1 MRKRSILSV
10 LASGLMAAMLPM
22 GAAAQTEGEINL
34 SYSENTTCDFGQGSP
49 MALPP
54 CEMSEDG
61 TMMTLTFVN
70 PQTRSGAFDGVSVL
84 YGTLMGNLAEGT
96 FEAGGTTF
104 FAGTVEG
111 CGEGTVYF
119 DWAASGVL
127 VEDGSLLWETNT
139 LTSVPGGTLPVTA
152 TTDELGTNDAVQN
165 ADGSFSMVSPVT
177 YSCDAAE

>member
-1 MRKRSILSV
+1 MKKRSMLSV
-10 LASGLMAAMLPM
+10 LAGGLMAAMLPM

-34 SYSENTTCDFGQGSP
+34 SYSENMTCDFGQGSP

-70 PQTRSGAFDGVSVL
+70 PQTRTGAFEGVSVL
-84 YGTLMGNLAEGT
+84 YGWLTGNFAEAT

-104 FAGTVEG
+104 FVGEVEG
-111 CGEGTVYF
+111 CGEGTVLF

-127 VEDGSLLWETNT
+127 DENGAPIWETNT

-152 TTDELGTNDAVQN
+152 TTDELGTNDAVQS
-165 ADGSFSMVSPVT
+165 ADGSFSMISPVT
-177 YSCDAAE
+177 YSCDVAE